1 MSIIRDD
8 GSVSKGKVVGLVLLA
23 IIAILGLTWV
33 AQSNEF
39 FMLKVFGVATAN
51 VNRQIFEQSNSYNRG
66 KIQNLIKYMDEYRT
80 ADADGQKAILQ
91 FVKQDYADYNE
102 DNPQSNLSPQM
113 ISFLKKAKYGN

>member
-1 MSIIRDD
+1 M
-8 GSVSKGKVVGLVLLA
+8 GKVILWCILGLVV
-23 IIAILGLTWV
+23 ILGLTWIG
-33 AQSNEF
+33 QGNQF

-51 VNRQIFEQSNSYNRG
+51 VNRQIFEQSNSYNKG

-91 FVKQDYADYNE
+91 FVKMDYADYNE

-113 ISFLKKAKYGN
+113 ISFLKKAKYGD